1 MKAITMILGSAG
13 ILMIIAST
21 IRWSVVYFDMS
32 QLVLASMIGV
42 IFLGFA
48 FFYERL
54 TGIYEE
60 LKNVQTMKEQIKQEV
75 IKEVTS

>member
-1 MKAITMILGSAG
+1 MKSITMILGSAG
-13 ILMIIAST
+13 ILIIIGST
-21 IRWSVVYFDMS
+21 IRWSIVYYDMS
-32 QLVLASMIGV
+32 QLVLASLMGV

-54 TGIYEE
+54 TGIYKE
-60 LKNVQTMKEQIKQEV
+60 LKNVKDMKKQIKQEV

>member
-1 MKAITMILGSAG
+1 MKPITMILGSAG

-21 IRWSVVYFDMS
+21 IRWSIVYFDLS
-32 QLVLASMIGV
+32 QLVLAVMIGI

-54 TGIYEE
+54 QGIYEE
-60 LKNVQTMKEQIKQEV
+60 LIIIKDLKEKIKQEV
-75 IKEVTS
+75 IDEVTS

>member
-1 MKAITMILGSAG
+1 MKNITMILGSAG

-21 IRWSVVYFDMS
+21 IRWSIVFYDLS
-32 QLVLASMIGV
+32 QLILASMIGT

-48 FFYERL
+48 FFYEKL

-60 LKNVQTMKEQIKQEV
+60 LIKIKNMEERIKREV
-75 IKEVTS
+75 IEEVAS